1 MGEESNYGHVLQGV
15 VLPVAKKSCK
25 KDSFV
30 KNVDDDWNTGPDPI
44 NILQHKFY
52 AMLIFEAIWLATQI
66 CQPIR
71 VLKKF
76 NVA

>member
-15 VLPVAKKSCK
+15 VLPVASLVH

-52 AMLIFEAIWLATQI
+52 AMLIFEAI
-66 CQPIR
+66 
-71 VLKKF
+71 
-76 NVA
+76 